1 MVYIMSIDFRSA
13 QQFFEHADPPEPAP
27 DDRAPSPMIGEIFHS
42 WHALEHEH
50 IDITPKAY
58 AIAGSVLFSVV
69 LYAIFTDS
77 PLMAIVFILIGAV
90 GYLSTQ
96 RDPQMLE
103 FLITSKGVIA
113 GNELFGYKG
122 MDSFWIFE
130 DMEFQPFISFHTP
143 GKMTTHLHIPL
154 GDSDPEMVREI
165 LSQFLPEYE
174 HELGLVDTLGKMFH
188 I

>member
-1 MVYIMSIDFRSA
+1 MAIDFRPV
-13 QQFFEHADPPEPAP
+13 QQFFEHADSPKSAP
-27 DDRAPSPMIGEIFHS
+27 DDRAPSPMIGEVFRS

-50 IDITPKAY
+50 LNVTPRAY
-58 AIAGSVLFSVV
+58 IVAGSALFLVV

-90 GYLSTQ
+90 TYLSTQ
-96 RDPQMLE
+96 HEPRMLE
-103 FLITSKGVIA
+103 FLITSKGMIA

-130 DMEFQPFISFHTP
+130 DTGPRPFVSFHTP

-154 GDSDPEMVREI
+154 GDTDPELVRDI
-165 LSQFLPEYE
+165 LAQFLPEHE